1 MAEARL
7 ADLSLTN
14 NKNIDAAPTAEKSD
28 KHWNKNKKQTGKK
41 KKKNHLVAGSLR
53 EMSLR
58 AHDSEMRVVY
68 FNNYMS

>member
-28 KHWNKNKKQTGKK
+28 KHWNKNKKQVLE
-41 KKKNHLVAGSLR
+41 KKNHLVAGSLC